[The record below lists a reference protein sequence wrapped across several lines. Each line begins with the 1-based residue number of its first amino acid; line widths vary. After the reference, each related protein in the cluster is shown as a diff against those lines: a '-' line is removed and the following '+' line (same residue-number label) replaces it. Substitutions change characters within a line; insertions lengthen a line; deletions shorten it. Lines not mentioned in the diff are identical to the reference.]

1 MDVENPALQPSASE
15 TPQAAQP
22 ETGRGGLL
30 RKRARSDK
38 PRIHTLDELRGLA
51 LVAMIVY
58 HTLYDLATM
67 YGMPIGIGTDPWL
80 IAFQR
85 CICCT
90 FILVSGVS
98 ARLSRNVG
106 RRGCVV
112 FGAAIL
118 LTLATVLFMPDFQ
131 ILFGILHLLGLSMIL
146 FAFLGRPLAHGSPW
160 VWFAVFLLLF
170 ILTFELPQGYVGIP
184 GLIRFV
190 LPQSLY
196 RSEYLFFLGLPHPSF
211 WSSDYFPLFP
221 WFFLFLA
228 GTSLGRFAEA
238 GRFPAFTYKLRIR
251 PLAFM
256 GRHSLLIYLAHQP
269 VIYGILLLL
278 SKVFNLF

>member
-90 FILVSGVS
+90 F
-98 ARLSRNVG
+98 
-106 RRGCVV
+106 
-112 FGAAIL
+112 GAAIL

-146 FAFLGRPLAHGSPW
+146 FAFLRRPLAHGSPW